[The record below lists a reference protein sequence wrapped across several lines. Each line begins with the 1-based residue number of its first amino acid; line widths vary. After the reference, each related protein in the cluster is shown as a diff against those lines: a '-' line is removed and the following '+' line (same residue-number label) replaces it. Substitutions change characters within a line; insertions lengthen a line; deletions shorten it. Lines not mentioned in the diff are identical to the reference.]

1 MTLGPEGITTGASN
15 DIERATKMARA
26 MVTKWGLSEGL
37 GPLMYDE
44 EKEEVFLGM
53 SAGSPRMHVA
63 DETAKR
69 IDEEVRAI
77 IDSCYA
83 TAKTI
88 LGENRGKLDMMAEAL
103 LEYETIERAQID
115 DIMAGRK
122 PNPPESWDDSD
133 PGPGTPPLAEGPD
146 SSDSADDPGPVGD
159 PAPDH

>member
-26 MVTKWGLSEGL
+26 MVTKWGLSEEL

-44 EKEEVFLGM
+44 ENEEVFLGM
-53 SAGSPRMHVA
+53 SAGAPRMHVS

-69 IDEEVRAI
+69 IDQEVRAI
-77 IDSCYA
+77 IDNCYG
-83 TAKTI
+83 TAKSI
-88 LGENRGKLDMMAEAL
+88 LEENRDKLDTMAEAL

-122 PNPPESWDDSD
+122 PNPPASWDDQDS
-133 PGPGTPPLAEGPD
+133 GTPPVADGSD
-146 SSDSADDPGPVGD
+146 SSDSVDDPGQVGD

>member
-1 MTLGPEGITTGASN
+1 MTLGPEGITTGAAN

-88 LGENRGKLDMMAEAL
+88 LEENRGKLDMMAEAL

-115 DIMAGRK
+115 DIMADRK

-133 PGPGTPPLAEGPD
+133 SGTPPLAKRPD